1 MSMSVDVEYSHLRSE
16 SMRRRYYFVITLP
29 TEVRGYTNINDA
41 RHAAILFCKRDNL
54 KSVRINRINGSL
66 KGIVEREN
74 DKWRY
79 RPDEGMHSYLN
90 PDGTLLKTQKKKI
103 KKKE

>member
-1 MSMSVDVEYSHLRSE
+1 MFVAGEYSHLRSDN
-16 SMRRRYYFVITLP
+16 MVKKRYYFVISLP
-29 TEVRGYTNINDA
+29 TEVRGYTNINEA

-54 KSVRINRINGSL
+54 RSVRINRINGNL

-74 DKWRY
+74 DKWLY
-79 RPDEGMHSYLN
+79 RPDEGMNSYLN
-90 PDGTLLKTQKKKI
+90 ADGTLLKTQKKKL